1 MDLRHWLLHHQ
12 KEIVFDKMTWMGTT
26 IWKNPLDAWIY
37 QEILYQVK
45 PDIVV
50 EIGSRFGGS
59 TLFFAHLLDIIG
71 HGQVVSIDPYRDD
84 FKVSHDRVI
93 ILTGRSDDDHILA
106 DVEARCQGKT
116 VFVIQDGDHSSEQV
130 LKDLNNY
137 SPWVSV
143 GSYFVVED
151 GIVDLFHHG
160 DGMGLEMD
168 GPLVATEHFLK
179 ENHNFIADPACERYL
194 LTYNPKGFLRRI
206 A

>member
-1 MDLRHWLLHHQ
+1 
-12 KEIVFDKMTWMGTT
+12 MGTT
-26 IWKNPLDAWIY
+26 IWKNPLDVWIF
-37 QEILYQVK
+37 QEILYKVK

-84 FKVSHDRVI
+84 FKVAHDRVVV
-93 ILTGRSDDDHILA
+93 LTGRSDDHHILA
-106 DVEARCQGKT
+106 DVEARCQGKK
-116 VFVIQDGDHSSEQV
+116 VFVIQDGNHSCEQV

-160 DGMGLEMD
+160 DGMGLDMED
-168 GPLVATEHFLK
+168 PLVATECFLNDNAK
-179 ENHNFIADPACERYL
+179 FIADSECERYL
-194 LTYNPKGFLRRI
+194 LT
-206 A
+206 